1 MLLVMLFLGVG
12 IAYLLQK
19 NLYRRFWNR
28 NLTTSVSFTQKSAF
42 EGETSA
48 LQEVIVNDKLLPL
61 PALEVRLSM
70 DRNLEFVS
78 GAKDNSSISDLSYKR
93 DIFSLFG
100 RQKIVRT
107 LPFVCRLLPHSE
119 GGRDRI

>member
-100 RQKIVRT
+100 RQKLCGRS
-107 LPFVCRLLPHSE
+107 RLYAGSAAFTAFR
-119 GGRDRI
+119 GRA